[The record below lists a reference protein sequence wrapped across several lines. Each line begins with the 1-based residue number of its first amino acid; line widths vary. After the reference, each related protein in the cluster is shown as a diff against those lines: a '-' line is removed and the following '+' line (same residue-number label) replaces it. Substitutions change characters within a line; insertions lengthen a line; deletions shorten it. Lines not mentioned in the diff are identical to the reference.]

1 METKTMPYSS
11 KRVWIVGCIALAACV
26 GLAAA
31 GVSYSS
37 RTEFCLSCHEMRVYQ
52 DELMLSPHA
61 KDAQGK
67 AIGCSQ
73 CHIPSG
79 NLARMLGAKAWM
91 GMKDLWV
98 HNVEGGTDLDRAAIR
113 I

>member
-1 METKTMPYSS
+1 METKTMPYPS

-79 NLARMLGAKAWM
+79 LSLI
-91 GMKDLWV
+91 
-98 HNVEGGTDLDRAAIR
+98 HI
-113 I
+113 

>member
-1 METKTMPYSS
+1 MPYPS

-67 AIGCSQ
+67 AIGCPPLQ
-73 CHIPSG
+73 GHGFKGLFGCLL
-79 NLARMLGAKAWM
+79 LALHSLFFRLLV
-91 GMKDLWV
+91 DTWV
-98 HNVEGGTDLDRAAIR
+98 NVLRQ
-113 I
+113 

>member
-1 METKTMPYSS
+1 METKTMPYPS

-52 DELMLSPHA
+52 D
-61 KDAQGK
+61 
-67 AIGCSQ
+67 
-73 CHIPSG
+73 
-79 NLARMLGAKAWM
+79 
-91 GMKDLWV
+91 
-98 HNVEGGTDLDRAAIR
+98 
-113 I
+113 